1 MLTFPM
7 KKILHYCFGKTKGKA
22 RINYFKYNYPIISQ
36 LLLRKSKEIHN
47 YISCKKK
54 MVHLCSIQTPKEI
67 MFLGLPFGSMGLVRE
82 KEMEKMRV

>member
-1 MLTFPM
+1 
-7 KKILHYCFGKTKGKA
+7 
-22 RINYFKYNYPIISQ
+22 
-36 LLLRKSKEIHN
+36 
-47 YISCKKK
+47 